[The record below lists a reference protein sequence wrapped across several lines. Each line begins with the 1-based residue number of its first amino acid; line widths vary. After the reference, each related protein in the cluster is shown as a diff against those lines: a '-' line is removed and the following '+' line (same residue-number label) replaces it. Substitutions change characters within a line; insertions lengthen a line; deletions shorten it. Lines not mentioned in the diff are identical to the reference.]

1 MPDAP
6 SALSPCV
13 ACQRLQQGG
22 DAPLPCCL
30 AFCLRDDACRL
41 PALRVRE
48 AIECGTGRGIG
59 AKGGGE
65 LRGLLDDDGGVVNL
79 DAGGHDLA
87 NGEAGRGAIRVAQ
100 ADEIPPAHDRY
111 AG

>member
-6 SALSPCV
+6 LRLPPCSPKQLV
-13 ACQRLQQGG
+13 KEGG
-22 DAPLPCCL
+22 DAPGASVSALGLP
-30 AFCLRDDACRL
+30 DDACRL

-79 DAGGHDLA
+79 DADGHDLA